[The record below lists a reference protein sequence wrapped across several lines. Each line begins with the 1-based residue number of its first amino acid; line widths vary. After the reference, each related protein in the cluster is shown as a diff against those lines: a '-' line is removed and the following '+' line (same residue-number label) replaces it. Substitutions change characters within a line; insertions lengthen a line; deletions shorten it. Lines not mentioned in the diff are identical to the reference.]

1 MTGKV
6 FLVGAGP
13 GDPELLTLKAARVLQ
28 AADAVLH
35 DDLVSHEILRLIPR
49 HAQLHNV
56 GKRCGDTRITQDEIN
71 FLMVSLASSGLQVVR
86 LKGGDPFVFGRI
98 TEEIAALRSD
108 HVDFEIVPGITSA
121 MGGAAAAQVPLTD
134 RGLSHGLIFL
144 AAHHLPGADPTNWEA
159 VVAMKSTIVIYMPG
173 DHYREIAG
181 KLWHAGLLPQTPC
194 AVISRA
200 TTPEENVYLTTLR
213 DLSNAPHLP
222 APTLLIVG
230 DVLQFAKQFTWVST
244 QASWQSFAGITAVAS
259 TDTHFTDT
267 LSLER
272 KDG

>member
-35 DDLVSHEILRLIPR
+35 DDLVSSEILRLIPR

-56 GKRCGDTRITQDEIN
+56 GKRCGDTLITQDEID
-71 FLMVSLASSGLQVVR
+71 FLMVSLASAGLQVVR

-98 TEEIAALRSD
+98 TEEITALRSA
-108 HVDFEIVPGITSA
+108 HIDFEMVPGITSA
-121 MGGAAAAQVPLTD
+121 MGAAAAAQVPLTD
-134 RGLSHGLIFL
+134 RRLSHGLIFL
-144 AAHHLPGADPTNWEA
+144 AAHHLPGPDPTNWDA

-173 DHYREIAG
+173 HDYGRIASR
-181 KLWHAGLLPQTPC
+181 LRSSGLPPQTPC

-200 TTPEENVYLTTLR
+200 STPEEDVYLTDL
-213 DLSNAPHLP
+213 DNLSNAPHLR

-230 DVLQFAKQFTWVST
+230 DVLQFAKQSTWVVNP
-244 QASWQSFAGITAVAS
+244 ASWPSATSITAGAGAE
-259 TDTHFTDT
+259 TNLTDT

-272 KDG
+272 NAR